1 MQEEG
6 GYGSHEEGMSPRQAE
21 ESDSSDYSEM
31 EAEIFDKLN
40 QSKSRKL
47 ILETSLTSHDDKK
60 AVGDMEKMREDA
72 TSPMKRLISKKSS
85 SMETGAGSP
94 VKKKASMKPPVA
106 TGTKQP
112 AT

>member
-47 ILETSLTSHDDKK
+47 IVETSLTIHDDKK
-60 AVGDMEKMREDA
+60 AVGEMDKMRED
-72 TSPMKRLISKKSS
+72 TSSPMKRLISKNSS
-85 SMETGAGSP
+85 TMETGAGSP
-94 VKKKASMKPPVA
+94 DKKKASVKPPAA
-106 TGTKQP
+106 TGAKQP

>member
-1 MQEEG
+1 
-6 GYGSHEEGMSPRQAE
+6 MSPRQAE

-47 ILETSLTSHDDKK
+47 IVETSLTTHDDKK
-60 AVGDMEKMREDA
+60 AVGELDKPLEDA
-72 TSPMKRLISKKSS
+72 SSPMKRLISKKSS
-85 SMETGAGSP
+85 MMETGAGSP
-94 VKKKASMKPPVA
+94 DKKKASMKPPVA
-106 TGTKQP
+106 TGVKQP